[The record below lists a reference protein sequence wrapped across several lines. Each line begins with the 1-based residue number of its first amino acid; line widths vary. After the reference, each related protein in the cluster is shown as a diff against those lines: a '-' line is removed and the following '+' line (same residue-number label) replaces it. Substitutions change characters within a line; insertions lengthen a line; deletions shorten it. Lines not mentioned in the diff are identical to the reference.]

1 MPARVA
7 HPESI
12 VETDWVAE
20 HLSDDNLA
28 LVEVDVDTS
37 AYEQGHIPGA
47 VGWNWYSQLNDT
59 VRRDILSKEQIQRLL
74 GQSGIAKSTTVVLYG
89 DNNNWFATYAF
100 WQLQMYGHRRL
111 KVMNGGRQK
120 WINEGRPTTTEAP
133 GRTPRIYRASDP
145 DPSIRATRDFVL
157 NVASTRNNVGLVDVR
172 APAEYSGELLAPA
185 NLPQE
190 GSQRGGHIPGAAN
203 IPWASAVDE
212 SDGTFKSVEELRA
225 IYGGKGIAK
234 DRETI
239 AYCRI
244 GERSSHTWFV
254 LTQVLGYE
262 KVRNY
267 DGSWT
272 RVRQHSRSPDRE
284 VATPRDDAPA
294 APAVNKLVVL
304 AAGPGLASM
313 IPS

>member
-20 HLSDDNLA
+20 HLNDDNVR

-37 AYEQGHIPGA
+37 AYDQGHIPGA
-47 VGWNWYSQLNDT
+47 VGWNWTTQLNDT
-59 VRRDILSKEQIQRLL
+59 LTRDILSREQMQRLM
-74 GQSGIAKSTTVVLYG
+74 GESGITRSTHVVLYG

-100 WQLQMYGHRRL
+100 WQIKMFGHRRA

-120 WINEGRPTTTEAP
+120 WINEGRATSTEASSVE
-133 GRTPRIYRASDP
+133 RRIYRAGNP
-145 DPSIRATRDFVL
+145 DTSVRATRDYVL
-157 NVASTRNNVGLVDVR
+157 DVASTRNNVGLVDVR
-172 APAEYSGELLAPA
+172 APAEFSGELLAPA

-203 IPWASAVDE
+203 ITWASAVNE
-212 SDGTFKSVEELRA
+212 ADGTFKSVEELRE
-225 IYGGKGIAK
+225 IYGGKGITK
-234 DRETI
+234 DTETI
-239 AYCRI
+239 TYCRI

-254 LTQVLGYE
+254 LTQILGYS

-272 RVRQHSRSPDRE
+272 EYGSIVG
-284 VATPRDDAPA
+284 AP
-294 APAVNKLVVL
+294 
-304 AAGPGLASM
+304 
-313 IPS
+313 IER

>member
-1 MPARVA
+1 MPARIA

-20 HLSDDNLA
+20 HGSDENVR

-37 AYEQGHIPGA
+37 AYEQGHIAGA
-47 VGWNWYSQLNDT
+47 VGWDWTSQLNDT
-59 VRRDILSKEQIQRLL
+59 VRRDILNREQMQRLL
-74 GQSGIAKSTTVVLYG
+74 GESGIGRNSTVVLYG

-100 WQLQMYGHRRL
+100 WQMKIIGHRRL
-111 KVMNGGRQK
+111 KMMNGGRAK
-120 WINEGRPTTTEAP
+120 WLAEGRPTATDVP
-133 GRTPRIYRASDP
+133 SHPRRIYRASDP
-145 DPSIRATRDFVL
+145 DTSIRATRDYVL
-157 NVASTRNNVGLVDVR
+157 EVASTRNSIGLVDVR
-172 APAEYSGELLAPA
+172 APAEYSGELLAPP

-203 IPWASAVDE
+203 IPWASAVNE
-212 SDGTFKSVEELRA
+212 SDGTFKSVEELRE
-225 IYGGKGIAK
+225 IYGGKGITG
-234 DRETI
+234 DGEVI

-254 LTQVLGYE
+254 LSQILGYS

-272 RVRQHSRSPDRE
+272 EYGSIVG
-284 VATPRDDAPA
+284 APIE
-294 APAVNKLVVL
+294 K
-304 AAGPGLASM
+304 
-313 IPS
+313 